1 MKLKFL
7 GTAAAEGFPSL
18 YCKCDA
24 CVEAINNGGRN
35 IRTRAQA
42 LLDDK
47 VLIDFGP
54 DTYHHMITYNVPT
67 DKIHH
72 VLITHSHGDHFYKN
86 DLIYRRKGYAS
97 KVEEEPLYVHATNRA
112 YNKVVEMINEEQMG
126 QYLQAHEVVAYEPFD
141 ILNYHIYPLKAN
153 HSEYSNPVIY
163 LISDE
168 SKTMLYAHDTGV
180 FYEKVWEEL
189 SKLEKPLDLIT
200 LDCTAGILKG
210 WRDGHLSFDTF
221 LEMINKMRELKI
233 IDENTKVIANHF
245 SHNGLATYD
254 KMAEVAA
261 AYNVIVSYDGMEV
274 EF

>member
-24 CVEAINNGGRN
+24 CVEAASKGGRN

-47 VLIDFGP
+47 ILIDFGP

-72 VLITHSHGDHFYKN
+72 VLITHSHADHFYKN
-86 DLIYRRKGYAS
+86 DLVYRRKGYAS
-97 KVEEEPLYVHATNRA
+97 KVEEEPLYVHATKRA
-112 YNKVVEMINEEQMG
+112 YDKVVEIIEEEQMG
-126 QYLQAHEVVAYEPFD
+126 QFLQAHEVRPFEKFQVMEYD
-141 ILNYHIYPLKAN
+141 VIPLKAN
-153 HSEYSNPVIY
+153 HSEYSNPVNY
-163 LISDE
+163 LIFKEDKS
-168 SKTMLYAHDTGV
+168 MLYAHDTGV
-180 FYEKVWEEL
+180 FKEETWEEL
-189 SKLEKPLDLIT
+189 RKLKKPLDLLT
-200 LDCTAGILKG
+200 LDCTAGILTG
-210 WRDGHLSFDTF
+210 WRDGHLSFDSF
-221 LEMINKMRELKI
+221 LEVVEKMKELNV

-245 SHNGLATYD
+245 SHNGQATYD
-254 KMAEVAA
+254 KMVEAA
-261 AYNVIVSYDGMEV
+261 TPHNVIVSFDGMEI